1 MTQITMAPMSM
12 PDTRPGDRRI
22 ERHAGH
28 RPDRHT
34 DRHGEE
40 PPALGPL
47 SRHAS
52 ELYDDTRLT
61 PMLSQLIRTSLRL
74 GDAMGGSVSLVDGER
89 ARYTKVAEIGTA
101 CRLGQSFPLNEGVTG
116 QVLRSRAPVV
126 LRNYGELA
134 TGHLKAGPAA
144 QGAVAAIPVWW
155 RADIVAVN
163 VVFAGV
169 ARPFTVDEVDRLE
182 LVTQIVAAGLVSAV
196 DRELPGSSVRRAA
209 THAEVAAAGAAISS
223 VNDVVSGLIELTQR
237 ATSGD
242 ARPLSDLE
250 VRVVGDATRPRLLFR
265 PDQERGSSP
274 GAAWHELVDS
284 EDGVVAVRPA
294 ESGADGDGHPS
305 RSTCPL
311 SAREQQ
317 VAALLAE
324 GRSDRGI
331 ASVLFL
337 SPKTVE
343 KHVSAVLRK
352 TGTTSRTAAAV
363 LCLDQGWV

>member
-1 MTQITMAPMSM
+1 MQITVSDMFEPQRS
-12 PDTRPGDRRI
+12 DR
-22 ERHAGH
+22 
-28 RPDRHT
+28 RPDRSAELT
-34 DRHGEE
+34 DSLSG
-40 PPALGPL
+40 AL
-47 SRHAS
+47 SRHAAA
-52 ELYDDTRLT
+52 LYDDSRLT

-89 ARYTKVAEIGTA
+89 GRYTKVAEIGTA
-101 CRLGQSFPLNEGVTG
+101 CRLGQSFPLSEGVTG
-116 QVLRSRAPVV
+116 QVLRRRAPVV
-126 LRNYGELA
+126 LRNYGELT

-169 ARPFTVDEVDRLE
+169 ARPFTAGEVDELE

-196 DRELPGSSVRRAA
+196 DRELPHSSVRR
-209 THAEVAAAGAAISS
+209 TSSPEVTTASAAISS

-237 ATSGD
+237 AT
-242 ARPLSDLE
+242 ASDRSRLNGLE
-250 VRVVGDATRPRLLFR
+250 VRVVGDETHPRLLFR
-265 PDQERGSSP
+265 SEADQDARTSP
-274 GAAWHELVDS
+274 PAWHELVDG
-284 EDGVVAVRPA
+284 EDGVVAVEA
-294 ESGADGDGHPS
+294 EGEDGPGPS
-305 RSTCPL
+305 AGRGPRAGGPVCPF

-317 VAALLAE
+317 VAGLLA
-324 GRSDRGI
+324 GGLSDRAI
-331 ASVLFL
+331 AHELFL

-363 LCLDQGWV
+363 LCLEQGWV